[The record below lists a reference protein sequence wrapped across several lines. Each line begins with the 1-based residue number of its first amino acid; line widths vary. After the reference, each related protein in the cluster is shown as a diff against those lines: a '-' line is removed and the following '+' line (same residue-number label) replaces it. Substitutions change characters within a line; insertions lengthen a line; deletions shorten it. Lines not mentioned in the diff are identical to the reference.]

1 MRIILLYL
9 IALVI
14 APNTA
19 GSIEVTRGKLLQG
32 SLLLLQVDTS
42 STVTVNGETIPV
54 SANGKAIVGFHR
66 DETEPLHII
75 ETLKDGSKKELTLKP
90 KLRVY
95 REQRINGL
103 PENMVTPPD
112 KVLKRIVE
120 DRKQV
125 TKARSYSTSIN
136 AFEKIFSWP
145 IKGII
150 TGTYGTKRILNGKPR
165 APHYG
170 IDIAAPKGTPV
181 RAPQA
186 GIIRMAK
193 NLYFTGWTIIL
204 DHGHGL
210 SSTFLH
216 LSGTKTKVGQRV
228 QKNQI
233 IGNVGSTGRSTGP
246 HLDWRI
252 NLLKKRLDPQL
263 IAGTMSRK

>member
-9 IALVI
+9 LVFVI
-14 APNTA
+14 VPNTA
-19 GSIEVTRGKLLQG
+19 GSLEVTRGKPLQG
-32 SLLLLQVDTS
+32 SLLLLQVGTDS
-42 STVTVNGETIPV
+42 SLSVNGETIPV
-54 SANGKAIVGFHR
+54 SVNGKAIVGFHR
-66 DETEPLHII
+66 DEKEPLHII
-75 ETLKDGSKKELTLKP
+75 ETLRDGSKKELTLKP

-95 REQRINGL
+95 QEQRINGL
-103 PENMVTPPD
+103 PKNMVTPPD
-112 KVLKRIVE
+112 KVLKRIRE

-136 AFEKIFSWP
+136 AFEKVFSWP
-145 IKGII
+145 VKGII

-170 IDIAAPKGTPV
+170 IDIAAPTGTPV

-186 GIIRMAK
+186 GIIRMVK
-193 NLYFTGWTIIL
+193 NLYFTGWTVIL

-216 LSGTKTKVGQRV
+216 LSSTEINMGESV
-228 QKNQI
+228 QKNQT
-233 IGNVGSTGRSTGP
+233 IGKVGSTGRSTGP

-252 NLLKKRLDPQL
+252 NLLKKRLDPL
-263 IAGTMSRK
+263 LVAGEMDKN

>member
-1 MRIILLYL
+1 MRTILLYL
-9 IALVI
+9 LAFSIIPNIAE
-14 APNTA
+14 
-19 GSIEVTRGKLLQG
+19 SIEIIRGKPLQG
-32 SLLLLQVDTS
+32 GLLVLKVDNDS
-42 STVTVNGETIPV
+42 KLTVNGETIPV
-54 SANGKAIVGFHR
+54 SLNGKAIVGFHR
-66 DETEPLHII
+66 DEKEPLHLI
-75 ETLKDGSKKELTLKP
+75 ETHRDGSKKELILKP

-95 REQRINGL
+95 QEQRINGL
-103 PENMVTPPD
+103 PKNMVTPPE
-112 KVLKRIVE
+112 KVLKRILE

-193 NLYFTGWTIIL
+193 NLYFTGLTIIL

-216 LSGTKTKVGQRV
+216 LSGTKIKVGQRV

-252 NLLKKRLDPQL
+252 NLLKKRLDPHL
-263 IAGTMSRK
+263 IAGTMPKK

>member
-9 IALVI
+9 LAFGIV
-14 APNTA
+14 PTTA
-19 GSIEVTRGKLLQG
+19 GSIEVSRGKLLQG
-32 SLLLLQVDTS
+32 SLLLLQVDRAS
-42 STVTVNGETIPV
+42 AVTVNGETIPV

-66 DETEPLHII
+66 DEIEPLHII
-75 ETLKDGSKKELTLKP
+75 ETLRDGSKKELILKP

-95 REQRINGL
+95 QEQRINGL
-103 PENMVTPPD
+103 PKNMVTPPD
-112 KVLKRIVE
+112 QVLKRIIE

-125 TKARSYSTSIN
+125 TKARSYSTPIN
-136 AFEKIFSWP
+136 AFEKTFSWP
-145 IKGII
+145 LKGII

-170 IDIAAPKGTPV
+170 IDIAAPMGTPV

-186 GIIRMAK
+186 GIIRMVR
-193 NLYFTGWTIIL
+193 NLYFTGWTVIL

-216 LSGTKTKVGQRV
+216 LSSTKIRMGQRV
-228 QKNQI
+228 KKNQI

-252 NLLKKRLDPQL
+252 NLLKKRLDPHL
-263 IAGTMSRK
+263 VAGEMPKK

>member
-9 IALVI
+9 LAFVI
-14 APNTA
+14 APNAA
-19 GSIEVTRGKLLQG
+19 GSIEVTRGKPLQG
-32 SLLLLQVDTS
+32 SLLLLQVDTA

-66 DETEPLHII
+66 DETEPLYII
-75 ETLKDGSKKELTLKP
+75 ENLRNGSKKELTLKP

-95 REQRINGL
+95 QEQRINGL
-103 PENMVTPPD
+103 PKNMVTPPD
-112 KVLKRIVE
+112 KVLKRIIE

-145 IKGII
+145 LKGII
-150 TGTYGTKRILNGKPR
+150 TGTYGTKRVLNGKPR

-170 IDIAAPKGTPV
+170 IDIAAPMGTPV

-186 GIIRMAK
+186 GIIRMVK
-193 NLYFTGWTIIL
+193 NLYFTGWTVIL

-216 LSGTKTKVGQRV
+216 LSSIKIRMGERV

-233 IGNVGSTGRSTGP
+233 IGNVGSSGRSTGP

-252 NLLKKRLDPQL
+252 NLLKKRLDPHL
-263 IAGTMSRK
+263 FAGEMAKE